1 LARPKSEDRKK
12 AILAATV
19 EIIAAQ
25 GLGAPTLEIAKR
37 AKVPHGSVFTYF
49 DTKTDLF
56 NALYRELKTELVA
69 TVMASMPVRGRV
81 RVQLYHLWVTWT
93 HWGATHPAK
102 RRALAH
108 LSVSDQVTDA
118 SRRAAY
124 EAAEFPM
131 ALIRR
136 ASAKGALCDAPLQ
149 FVGALF
155 EVAAATTMDFMTR
168 NSARADEL
176 CESGFEAVWRALT

>member
-1 LARPKSEDRKK
+1 
-12 AILAATV
+12 LAATV
-19 EIIAAQ
+19 EIIAEQ

-37 AKVPHGSVFTYF
+37 ARVPHGSVFTYF

-56 NALYRELKTELVA
+56 NALYLELKTELVA

-81 RVQLYHLWVTWT
+81 RVQLQHLWVSWT
-93 HWGATHPAK
+93 HWGVTNPAK

-136 ASAKGALCDAPLQ
+136 ASSKGALRDAPLQ

-155 EVAAATTMDFMTR
+155 EVAATTTMDFVTR

-176 CESGFEAVWRALT
+176 CKSGFEAVWRALT